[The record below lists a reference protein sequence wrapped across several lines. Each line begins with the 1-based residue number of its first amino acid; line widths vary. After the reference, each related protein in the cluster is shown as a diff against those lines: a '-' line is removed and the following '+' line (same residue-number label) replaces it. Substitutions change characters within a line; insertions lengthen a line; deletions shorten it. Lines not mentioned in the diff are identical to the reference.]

1 MISKPAIH
9 QSHIE
14 MLAKCPKQYEH
25 RYVNGVRV
33 PPGIAV
39 HSGTGVHVAAAA
51 DYMAK
56 RDTGELLP
64 LEHIQEMAAE
74 ATDKAIEDSGFI
86 LTDDDE
92 TSEAQAKGAA
102 KDKAV
107 RLATLH
113 HSEVAPKH
121 KPVHVER
128 QFVLNLEGYPIDVRG
143 TIDLETPQGIRDN
156 KTAAK
161 TPSED
166 IVHSSVQLSA
176 YALASNVLADR
187 PIVSPVSVGLDYLVD
202 LKRGAKYVP
211 LESRRTVVDMQN
223 FLRRVELAH
232 QMIESGIFPP
242 TNPTNWVCS
251 EKWCGY
257 WKDHCEFGRKGRS
270 NV

>member
-1 MISKPAIH
+1 
-9 QSHIE
+9 
-14 MLAKCPKQYEH
+14 MLAKCPKQYEL
-25 RYVNGVRV
+25 RYVDGIRV
-33 PPGIAV
+33 APGIAV
-39 HSGTGVHVAAAA
+39 HSGTGVHAAAAA

-56 RDTGELLP
+56 RDTGALLP
-64 LEHIQEMAAE
+64 LEQIQDMAAE
-74 ATDKAIEDSGFI
+74 ATDKAIESDGFI
-86 LTDDDE
+86 LTEDDD

-121 KPVHVER
+121 KPLHVER
-128 QFVLNLEGYPIDVRG
+128 QFVLDLQGYPIDVRG
-143 TIDLETPQGIRDN
+143 TIDLETTDGIRDN

-161 TPSED
+161 SPTPD

-176 YALASNVLADR
+176 YALAHNILNEK
-187 PIVSPVSVGLDYLVD
+187 PVAAPVEVGLDYLVD
-202 LKRGAKYVP
+202 LKRGAKHVA

-223 FLRRVELAH
+223 FLRRVEIAN
-232 QMIESGIFPP
+232 QMIESGVFPP

-257 WKDHCEFGRKGRS
+257 WKDYCEFGRKGRS